1 MLIISENTRDTLQY
15 LHLFP
20 QKMNQFL
27 TFLAELQAETVELKL
42 SLFKQVEGYSKVRS
56 VAFLSATTDTRLGGY
71 VSGGLK
77 GVLC

>member
-27 TFLAELQAETVELKL
+27 TFLAELQGETVELKL
-42 SLFKQVEGYSKVRS
+42 SLFKWVKSYSEVRS
-56 VAFLSATTDTRLGGY
+56 VVFLNATTDTRLGGMLLV
-71 VSGGLK
+71 VSR
-77 GVLC
+77 